1 MDPVKE
7 EEQALVLCTTSTC
20 AIPIRE
26 PLEVRRLL
34 LLLLLH
40 LHLHL
45 LVVPTLESRFLVQV
59 VRPPV
64 GTIPERLPV
73 EEPVRVGIRSVM
85 PIKERL
91 ILIPALGPM
100 RVGTM
105 VDRLGNILVK
115 EKVPV

>member
-34 LLLLLH
+34 H

-45 LVVPTLESRFLVQV
+45 LPTLESRFLVQV